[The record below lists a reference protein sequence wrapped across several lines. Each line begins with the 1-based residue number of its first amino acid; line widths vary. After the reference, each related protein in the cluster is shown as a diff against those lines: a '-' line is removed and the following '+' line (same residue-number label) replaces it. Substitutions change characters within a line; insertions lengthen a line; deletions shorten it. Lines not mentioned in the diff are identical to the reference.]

1 MTIIGTSVPRLGA
14 IERVTGAQQYAADIR
29 LDNALHVKLVSSSCA
44 HARIVAVRTDEAAR
58 IPGVRGIFT
67 ASDLPQPVPRYGP
80 VYADRPMLAVAETK
94 FSGEPI
100 AVVVA
105 DTEDAAKSAASLVRV
120 EFEELPAVLSVD
132 SALDR
137 HAPLVQDPGLRAGD
151 PLAHT
156 NTLQQWQFGWGNV
169 DGAAADLVVE
179 NDYAFPMVTHFAIE
193 PHAFLAAPDPNGVAV
208 WSPTQHPYVLQ
219 RVVAAALRLP
229 LARVRIITP
238 DPGGGFGG
246 KGWPKVEPLMAWLAL
261 HIGRPVRLV
270 LTLEDTFQAA
280 RRASAR
286 IHARTGFASD
296 GRIIFQDIDAKFLL
310 GAYADIGARVVSKAS
325 YSACGPYRAA
335 HARIV
340 ARALLSHTTPSTAF
354 RGFGTPQASWAVESQ
369 LNEAAAALGIDP
381 VEIRRRNLPAK
392 GEAFNPND
400 TPADGEWNMAL
411 TKAAAAINWTAPL
424 AANRGRGIS
433 LGLKSSSTA
442 SRSVA
447 IVRLHFDGS
456 ASVVCG
462 TSDMGQGARTVMM
475 QIAAQELGLASDRIA
490 IVMGDTS
497 VVPFDSSTS
506 ASRSTVFMGNAVIDA
521 CASIKKQLRQIAEAT
536 PGATTVAQDFSPAD
550 KRSPADLL
558 KAHFGPPRGE
568 LIGIGEAGNAY
579 EPGHPL
585 GGRAAFWELMCAA
598 CEVEI
603 DSETGETVI
612 HKLVLVSDVGKAL
625 NPHQVEAQDEG
636 AAVMGL
642 GHTLMEQLVL
652 GADGRIL
659 NLGSLD
665 YRIPSIKDVPL
676 ELESHLI
683 ENADGPGPY
692 GAKGAGEGG
701 TLAIAAAIGAA
712 ITQAA
717 GVTMRELPLTP
728 EKIWRARNEKRQ
740 TKSE

>member
-1 MTIIGTSVPRLGA
+1 MSNIIGSSLPRLGA

-29 LDNALHVKLVSSSCA
+29 IENMLHVKLVSLACA
-44 HARIVAVRTDEAAR
+44 HARIVTVHTADAVH
-58 IPGVRGIFT
+58 IPGMRGIFS

-80 VYADRPMLAVAETK
+80 VYTDRPLLAVGETK
-94 FSGEPI
+94 FSGEPVV
-100 AVVVA
+100 AVVA
-105 DTEDAAKSAASLVRV
+105 DTEDAAQRAAQLIRV
-120 EFEELPAVLSVD
+120 DYEELPAVFSVD
-132 SALDR
+132 AALDP
-137 HAPLVQDPGLRAGD
+137 HASLVQDPSLRPND
-151 PLAHT
+151 PLAHS
-156 NTLQQWQFGWGNV
+156 NTLQEWRFGWGNV
-169 DGAAADLVVE
+169 DEVAVNLVIE

-193 PHAFLAAPDPNGVAV
+193 PHAFLAAPDANGVTV

-219 RVVAAALRLP
+219 RVVAAALQLP
-229 LARVRIITP
+229 IARVRIVAP

-261 HIGRPVRLV
+261 RIGQPVRLV
-270 LTLEDTFQAA
+270 LTLEETFQAA

-286 IHARTGFASD
+286 IHARSGFSKD
-296 GRIIFQDIDAKFLL
+296 GHIVFQDIEANFLL

-325 YSACGPYRAA
+325 YSACGPYRAS
-335 HARIV
+335 HARII

-381 VEIRRRNLPAK
+381 VEIRRRNVPAK
-392 GEAFNPND
+392 GESFNPND
-400 TPADGEWNMAL
+400 TPADGDWNTAL
-411 TKAAAAINWTAPL
+411 SKAADAIRWDAPL
-424 AANRGRGIS
+424 APNRGRGIS

-456 ASVVCG
+456 ASVLCG
-462 TSDMGQGARTVMM
+462 TSDMGQGARTVLM
-475 QIAAQELGLASDRIA
+475 QIAAQELGLAPDRIA
-490 IVMGDTS
+490 LVMGDTS

-521 CASIKKQLRQIAEAT
+521 CNSIKKQLRHIADAV
-536 PGATTVAQDFSPAD
+536 PSAD
-550 KRSPADLL
+550 GMARADLL
-558 KAHFGPPRGE
+558 KAHFGPTRGE
-568 LIGIGEAGNAY
+568 VIGIGEASNAY

-598 CEVEI
+598 CEVEV
-603 DSETGETVI
+603 DPETGETTI

-676 ELESHLI
+676 ELESHMI

-701 TLAIAAAIGAA
+701 TLAVAAAIGAA
-712 ITQAA
+712 VNQAA
-717 GVTMRELPLTP
+717 GVTIRDLPLTP
-728 EKIWRARNEKRQ
+728 EKIWKARNA
-740 TKSE
+740 S

>member
-1 MTIIGTSVPRLGA
+1 M
-14 IERVTGAQQYAADIR
+14 TGAQQYTADIR
-29 LDNALHVKLVSSSCA
+29 LDNALHVKLLSLACA
-44 HARIVAVRTDEAAR
+44 HARILSIHREDAAR
-58 IPGVRGIFT
+58 VPGVRGIFT
-67 ASDLPQPVPRYGP
+67 AADLPQPVPRYGP
-80 VYADRPMLAVAETK
+80 VYADRPMLASGETQ
-94 FSGEPI
+94 FSGEPVV
-100 AVVVA
+100 AVVA
-105 DTEDAAKSAASLVRV
+105 DSSDAAETAARRVRID
-120 EFEELPAVLSVD
+120 FEELPAVLSID
-132 SALDR
+132 AALDSS
-137 HAPLVQDPGLRAGD
+137 APLVQDAALRPNDA
-151 PLAHT
+151 LAHT
-156 NTLQQWQFGWGNV
+156 NTLQQWQFGWGDV
-169 DGAAADLVVE
+169 DRATPEADLIVE
-179 NDYAFPMVTHFAIE
+179 HDYAFPMVTHFAIE
-193 PHAFLAAPDPNGVAV
+193 PHAFLAAPDANGVTV

-219 RVVAAALRLP
+219 RVIAAALQWP
-229 LARVRIITP
+229 IARVRIVAP

-246 KGWPKVEPLMAWLAL
+246 KGWPKVEPLIAWLAL
-261 HIGRPVRLV
+261 RLGQPVRLV

-286 IHARTGFASD
+286 MHARTGFSKD
-296 GRIIFQDIDAKFLL
+296 GRIIFQDIRADFLL
-310 GAYADIGARVVSKAS
+310 GAYADIGTRVVSKAS

-335 HARIV
+335 HARIT

-369 LNEAAAALGIDP
+369 LNEAAAALGIDA
-381 VEIRRRNLPAK
+381 VEIRRRNLPAQ

-400 TPADGEWNMAL
+400 TPADGDWNDAL
-411 TKAAAAINWTAPL
+411 AKAATAIAWGAPL
-424 AANRGRGIS
+424 ASNRGRGIS

-456 ASVVCG
+456 ASVLCG

-475 QIAAQELGLASDRIA
+475 QIVSQELGLAPDRIA

-506 ASRSTVFMGNAVIDA
+506 ASRSTVFMGNAIVKA
-521 CASIKKQLRQIAEAT
+521 CDSIKEQLRHIANAM
-536 PGATTVAQDFSPAD
+536 PGTDDMSP
-550 KRSPADLL
+550 PDLL

-598 CEVEI
+598 CEVEV
-603 DSETGETVI
+603 DPDTGETTI

-625 NPHQVEAQDEG
+625 NPHQVDAQDEG
-636 AAVMGL
+636 AAVMGI

-665 YRIPSIKDVPL
+665 YRIPSIQDVPL
-676 ELESHLI
+676 QLESHLI
-683 ENADGPGPY
+683 ENGDGPGPY
-692 GAKGAGEGG
+692 GSKGAGEGG
-701 TLAIAAAIGAA
+701 TLAVAAAIGAA
-712 ITQAA
+712 INQAA
-717 GVTMRELPLTP
+717 GVTIRDLPLTP
-728 EKIWRARNEKRQ
+728 EKIWKARSENRRTSNE
-740 TKSE
+740 

>member
-1 MTIIGTSVPRLGA
+1 MSSIIGESIPRLGA

-29 LDNALHVKLVSSSCA
+29 LENMLHVKLVSLACA
-44 HARIVAVRTDEAAR
+44 HARIIAVHAADAMR
-58 IPGVRGIFT
+58 IPGVRGIFS
-67 ASDLPQPVPRYGP
+67 ANDLPQPVPRYGP
-80 VYADRPMLAVAETK
+80 VYTDRPMLAVGETK
-94 FSGEPI
+94 FSGEPVA
-100 AVVVA
+100 AVVG
-105 DTEDAAKSAASLVRV
+105 DTEDAAERAANLVRIAY
-120 EFEELPAVLSVD
+120 EELPAVLSVD
-132 SALDR
+132 AALEP
-137 HAPLVQDPGLRAGD
+137 HAPLVQHPSLRATD
-151 PLAHT
+151 PFAHS
-156 NTLQQWQFGWGNV
+156 NTLHEWQFGWGNV
-169 DGAAADLVVE
+169 DQAVAAADLVIE
-179 NDYAFPMVTHFAIE
+179 NHYGFPMVTHFAIE
-193 PHAFLAAPDPNGVAV
+193 PHAFLAAPDVNGVTV

-219 RVVAAALRLP
+219 RVVAAALQLP
-229 LARVRIITP
+229 ISRVRVIAP

-261 HIGRPVRLV
+261 RIGQPVRLV
-270 LTLEDTFQAA
+270 LTLEQTFQAA

-286 IHARTGFASD
+286 IRARSGFSRD
-296 GRIIFQDIDAKFLL
+296 GRIVFQDIEANFLL

-325 YSACGPYRAA
+325 YSACGPYGAL
-335 HARIV
+335 HARII

-381 VEIRRRNLPAK
+381 VEIRRRNLPSK
-392 GEAFNPND
+392 GESFNPND
-400 TPADGEWNMAL
+400 TPADGDWNAVL
-411 TKAAAAINWTAPL
+411 SKAAGAIAWESPL
-424 AANRGRGIS
+424 ARDRGRGIS

-447 IVRLHFDGS
+447 IVRLHYDGS
-456 ASVVCG
+456 ASVLCG
-462 TSDMGQGARTVMM
+462 TSDMGQGARTVLV
-475 QIAAQELGLASDRIA
+475 QIAAQELGLAPDRIA

-521 CASIKKQLRQIAEAT
+521 CGRIKTQLRQIADAL
-536 PGATTVAQDFSPAD
+536 PRAD
-550 KRSPADLL
+550 GMSLADLL
-558 KAHFGPPRGE
+558 KAHFGPTRGE

-579 EPGHPL
+579 DPGHPL

-598 CEVEI
+598 CEVEV
-603 DSETGETVI
+603 DPETGETTV

-665 YRIPSIKDVPL
+665 YRIPTLKDVPL
-676 ELESHLI
+676 ELESHMI

-701 TLAIAAAIGAA
+701 TLAVAAAIGAA
-712 ITQAA
+712 VNQAA
-717 GVTMRELPLTP
+717 GVTIRDLPLTP
-728 EKIWRARNEKRQ
+728 EKIWRARNK
-740 TKSE
+740 KSSS

>member
-1 MTIIGTSVPRLGA
+1 MTIIGTSSPRLGA
-14 IERVTGAQQYAADIR
+14 VDRVTGAQQYAADIR
-29 LDNALHVKLVSSSCA
+29 LDNVLHVKLVSLACA
-44 HARIVAVRTDEAAR
+44 HARLASIQQEEAAR
-58 IPGVRGIFT
+58 VPGVHGIFT
-67 ASDLPQPVPRYGP
+67 AADLPQPVPRYGP
-80 VYADRPMLAVAETK
+80 VYADRPMLAVGETN
-94 FSGEPI
+94 FSGEPVV
-100 AVVVA
+100 AVVA
-105 DTEDAAKSAASLVRV
+105 DTRDAAERAARLVRID
-120 EFEELPAVLSVD
+120 FEELPAVLAIEA
-132 SALDR
+132 ALDP
-137 HAPLVQDPGLRAGD
+137 ASPLVQDPALRPNDA
-151 PLAHT
+151 LAHT
-156 NTLQQWQFGWGNV
+156 NTLQQWQFGWG
-169 DGAAADLVVE
+169 DADHATADLVIE

-193 PHAFLAAPDPNGVAV
+193 PHAFLAAPDANGVTV

-219 RVVAAALRLP
+219 RVVAAALQWP
-229 LARVRIITP
+229 IARVRIVAP

-261 HIGRPVRLV
+261 RLGQPVRLV

-286 IHARTGFASD
+286 IHARTGFATN
-296 GRIIFQDIDAKFLL
+296 GAIIFQDIRADFLL

-325 YSACGPYRAA
+325 YSACGPYRAT
-335 HARIV
+335 HARV
-340 ARALLSHTTPSTAF
+340 AARALLSHTTPSTAF

-369 LNEAAAALGIDP
+369 LNEAAAALGIDA

-400 TPADGEWNMAL
+400 TPADGEWSDAL
-411 TKAAAAINWTAPL
+411 AKAAAGIAWNTPL

-456 ASVVCG
+456 ASVLCG

-475 QIAAQELGLASDRIA
+475 QIASQELGLTPDRIA
-490 IVMGDTS
+490 IVMGDTA

-506 ASRSTVFMGNAVIDA
+506 ASRSTVFMGNAIINA
-521 CASIKKQLRQIAEAT
+521 CDSIKNQLRQIAEAT
-536 PGATTVAQDFSPAD
+536 AGATTAPSEI
-550 KRSPADLL
+550 L

-568 LIGIGEAGNAY
+568 IIGIGEAGNAY

-598 CEVEI
+598 CEV
-603 DSETGETVI
+603 DVDPDTGETTI

-625 NPHQVEAQDEG
+625 NPQQVEGQDEG

-652 GADGRIL
+652 GTDGRIL

-676 ELESHLI
+676 ELEAHLI

-692 GAKGAGEGG
+692 GSKGAGEGG
-701 TLAIAAAIGAA
+701 TLAVAAAIGAA
-712 ITQAA
+712 INQAA
-717 GVTMRELPLTP
+717 GVRMRELPLTP
-728 EKIWRARNEKRQ
+728 EKIWRARND
-740 TKSE
+740 SP

>member
-1 MTIIGTSVPRLGA
+1 MAIIGSSIPRLGA
-14 IERVTGAQQYAADIR
+14 VERVTGAQQYAADIR
-29 LDNALHVKLVSSSCA
+29 VENALHVKLVSLACA
-44 HARIVAVRTDEAAR
+44 HARIAAVHTDDAFHL
-58 IPGVRGIFT
+58 PGVRGIFT
-67 ASDLPQPVPRYGP
+67 AGELPQPVPRYGP
-80 VYADRPMLAVAETK
+80 VYTDRPMLATGETK
-94 FSGEPI
+94 FSGEPV
-100 AVVVA
+100 AVIVA
-105 DTEDAAKSAASLVRV
+105 ETEDAATVAARLVRV

-132 SALDR
+132 DALNTQS
-137 HAPLVQDPGLRAGD
+137 PLVQDAVLRPND
-151 PLAHT
+151 PLAGT
-156 NTLQQWQFGWGNV
+156 NTLREFQFGWGNV
-169 DGAAADLVVE
+169 DEAVADLVVE
-179 NDYAFPMVTHFAIE
+179 NDFSFPMVTHFAIE
-193 PHAFLAAPDPNGVAV
+193 PHAFLAAPDANGVTV

-219 RVVAAALRLP
+219 RVVAAALRFP
-229 LARVRIITP
+229 VARVRIIAP

-261 HIGRPVRLV
+261 HVGRPVRLV
-270 LTLEDTFQAA
+270 LSLEETFQAA

-286 IHARTGFASD
+286 IHARTGFSSD
-296 GRIIFQDIDAKFLL
+296 GRIVFQDIEANFLL

-335 HARIV
+335 HARIA

-369 LNEAAAALGIDP
+369 LNEAAATLGIDP
-381 VEIRRRNLPAK
+381 VEIRRRNLPAR

-400 TPADGEWNMAL
+400 TPADGEWNTTL
-411 TKAAAAINWTAPL
+411 TKAANAIAWSAPL
-424 AANRGRGIS
+424 APNRGRGIS

-456 ASVVCG
+456 ASVLCG
-462 TSDMGQGARTVMM
+462 TSDMGQGARTVLM
-475 QIAAQELGLASDRIA
+475 QIAAEELGLSPDRIA
-490 IVMGDTS
+490 IVMGDTA

-506 ASRSTVFMGNAVIDA
+506 ASRSTVFMGNALIEA
-521 CASIKKQLRQIAEAT
+521 CERIKMQLRQIAEAL
-536 PGATTVAQDFSPAD
+536 PGAD
-550 KRSPADLL
+550 RMSPADLL
-558 KAHFGPPRGE
+558 LANFGPTRGE

-585 GGRAAFWELMCAA
+585 GGRAAFWELMCAG
-598 CEVEI
+598 CEVEV
-603 DSETGETVI
+603 DPDTGETTI

-636 AAVMGL
+636 AAVMGI
-642 GHTLMEQLVL
+642 GHTLMEQIVL
-652 GADGRIL
+652 GTDGRIL

-676 ELESHLI
+676 DLESHLI

-701 TLAIAAAIGAA
+701 TLAVAAAIGAA
-712 ITQAA
+712 INQAA
-717 GVTMRELPLTP
+717 GVTLRDLPLTP
-728 EKIWRARNEKRQ
+728 EKIWRARNDKGR
-740 TKSE
+740 TKNE

>member
-1 MTIIGTSVPRLGA
+1 MPIIGTSVPRLGA

-29 LDNALHVKLVSSSCA
+29 IENALHVKLVSVPSA
-44 HARIVAVRTDEAAR
+44 HGRILAVNTEDAAGV
-58 IPGVRGIFT
+58 PGVRGIFT
-67 ASDLPQPVPRYGP
+67 AADLPRPVPRYGP
-80 VYADRPMLAVAETK
+80 VYTDRPMLATGETK
-94 FSGEPI
+94 FPGEPV

-105 DTEDAAKSAASLVRV
+105 ETEDAAKSAARLVRV
-120 EFEELPAVLSVD
+120 ELEELPAVLSVED
-132 SALDR
+132 ALNPQS
-137 HAPLVQDPGLRAGD
+137 PLVQDEEVRPND
-151 PLAHT
+151 PLAGT
-156 NTLQQWQFGWGNV
+156 NTLREWQFGWGNV
-169 DGAAADLVVE
+169 DEAVADLVIE
-179 NDYAFPMVTHFAIE
+179 NDYSFPMVTHFAIE
-193 PHAFLAAPDPNGVAV
+193 PHAFLAAPDANGVTV

-219 RVVAAALRLP
+219 RVVAAALECP
-229 LARVRIITP
+229 IARVRIIAP

-261 HIGRPVRLV
+261 HVGRPVRLV
-270 LTLEDTFQAA
+270 LTLEETFQAA

-286 IHARTGFASD
+286 IHARTGFSND
-296 GRIIFQDIDAKFLL
+296 GRIVFQDIQADFLL

-335 HARIV
+335 HARIA

-369 LNEAAAALGIDP
+369 LNQAAATLGIDA
-381 VEIRRRNLPAK
+381 VEIRRRNLPAR

-400 TPADGEWNMAL
+400 TPADGEWHTAL
-411 TKAAAAINWTAPL
+411 TKAADAIAWSAPL

-456 ASVVCG
+456 ASVLCG

-475 QIAAQELGLASDRIA
+475 QIAAQELGLAPDRIA

-506 ASRSTVFMGNAVIDA
+506 ASRSTVFMGNAVINA
-521 CASIKKQLRQIAEAT
+521 CDSVMKQLRKMAEAI
-536 PGATTVAQDFSPAD
+536 PAARGMPTT
-550 KRSPADLL
+550 DLL
-558 KAHFGPPRGE
+558 KAHFGPTRGE
-568 LIGIGEAGNAY
+568 VIGIGETGNAY

-585 GGRAAFWELMCAA
+585 GGCAAFWELMCAA
-598 CEVEI
+598 CEVEV
-603 DSETGETVI
+603 DPETGDTTI

-625 NPHQVEAQDEG
+625 NPHQVEGQDEG

-642 GHTLMEQLVL
+642 GHTLMEQIVL

-701 TLAIAAAIGAA
+701 TLAVAAAVGAA
-712 ITQAA
+712 INRAA
-717 GVTMRELPLTP
+717 GVTLRDLPLTP
-728 EKIWRARNEKRQ
+728 EKIWQARNEKGRTQ
-740 TKSE
+740 NE